1 MWVFMKLK
9 LEDKLKIITMYEV
22 GDSIP
27 SISKKFK
34 VCESVIERI
43 ERQYREH
50 GIKSF
55 KAKGKNMKYSP
66 EFKMEIVNRALN
78 GDSKTSIA
86 SELCVNVGMIHSW
99 VKKYQELGYNGLTTN
114 QGRPRKVKD
123 KNIQQKIVNNSNKL
137 DDKDKRIKELEE
149 RNTQLEMENY
159 LLKKLR
165 ALVQQR
171 NGQQNEKK

>member
-1 MWVFMKLK
+1 MKLK
-9 LEDKLKIITMYEV
+9 LEDKLKIITMYEA

-27 SISKKFK
+27 PISKKFK
-34 VCESVIERI
+34 VSESVIKRI

-50 GIKSF
+50 GIESF

-66 EFKMEIVNRALN
+66 EFKMEIVNRVLN

-86 SELCVNVGMIHSW
+86 SELCVNVGMIHDW
-99 VKKYQELGYNGLTTN
+99 VKKYHELGYNGLITK

-123 KNIQQKIVNNSNKL
+123 KNTQQKIVNNSNKL